1 MTPAMC
7 GVAMLVPSSTAYV
20 FGGYDDRTVCP
31 GAVMSGLI
39 RVPWNVT
46 GPRLLKPASVFAWV
60 VAPTVNASSY
70 WAGGP
75 SLPMVWQAGP
85 ELPAA
90 NTGTIP
96 AARTFCTVVSRIDW
110 FGHSPNEIEQYHESL
125 MAAGALVGSG
135 FCPFRSHGAIM
146 NSMHPM

>member
-1 MTPAMC
+1 MC
-7 GVAMLVPSSTAYV
+7 GVAMLVPSKTAYV
-20 FGGYDDRTVCP
+20 FGGYDDRTVWP

-39 RVPWNVT
+39 RVPWKMA
-46 GPRLLKPASVFAWV
+46 GPRLLKPASVFCCV
-60 VAPTVNASSY
+60 VAPTVNDSSY

-75 SLPMVWQAGP
+75 SFSTLEQIGP

-125 MAAGALVGSG
+125 IAAGALVGS
-135 FCPFRSHGAIM
+135 
-146 NSMHPM
+146 